1 MSDNTTRTRKDVR
14 RALLKELIAASQESQ
29 MSDEPWAAQ
38 LAWIIEYMLTS
49 DDDEPIPVMAE
60 EFIKFVETA
69 DW

>member
-29 MSDEPWAAQ
+29 MSDEPWAEQ
-38 LAWIIEYMLTS
+38 LAWVIEYMLTS
-49 DDDEPIPVMAE
+49 DDETIPVMAE

-69 DW
+69 GW